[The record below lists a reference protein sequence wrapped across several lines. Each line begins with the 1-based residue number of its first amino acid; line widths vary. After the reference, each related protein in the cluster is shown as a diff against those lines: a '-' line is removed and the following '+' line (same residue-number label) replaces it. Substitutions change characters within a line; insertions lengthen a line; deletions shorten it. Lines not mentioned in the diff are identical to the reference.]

1 MARWFPESGVPSEE
15 EILTVKV
22 AAVIPNWNGA
32 QRLPRCLASLTMQ
45 TRPFD
50 RVIVVDNGST
60 DGSQGMAH
68 VRLPENVGFATA
80 VNRGFWEA
88 TDCDWIAV
96 LNNDVALDPGW
107 LEAMLAAQPY
117 DVGGCRLRMAHNT
130 RLLDG
135 AGDAI
140 SMGLASVRL
149 GHGRTDSPMYDRQRP
164 MLAVCFAA
172 AMVSAEVF
180 RRVGG
185 LDERFF
191 AYLEDVEFCLRAR
204 LAGFRVLYVPEAVA
218 LHEGAG
224 STSGEFDPRVVS
236 WMTASQLML
245 AARYTRG
252 RMWPRVLTTQVL
264 WAARMIRHGRGGSW
278 LRGFAKGLSQW
289 LQMRRSAPLIAPARL
304 LALLHLSE
312 KQIQADCGDRDRF
325 WKFYFSLF
333 G

>member
-1 MARWFPESGVPSEE
+1 M
-15 EILTVKV
+15 KV

-32 QRLPRCLASLTMQ
+32 QRLPRCLASLATQ

-50 RVIVVDNGST
+50 RVVVVDNGST
-60 DGSQGMAH
+60 DGSQEAAQ
-68 VRLPENVGFATA
+68 VRLPENVGFAAA
-80 VNRGFWEA
+80 VNRGCWEA
-88 TDCDWIAV
+88 GDCEWIAV

-117 DVGGCRLRMAHNT
+117 DVGGSRLRLAHNP

-135 AGDAI
+135 AGDAV
-140 SMGLASVRL
+140 SLGLAAVRL
-149 GHGRTDSPMYDRQRP
+149 GHGRADGPLYDHPRP

-172 AMVSAEVF
+172 ALVNAEVF

-204 LAGFRVLYVPEAVA
+204 LAGFRVRYVPEAIAV
-218 LHEGAG
+218 HEGGG
-224 STSGEFDPRVVS
+224 STSGELDPRVVA
-236 WMTASQLML
+236 WMTTNQLLL

-252 RMWPRVLTTQVL
+252 RMWPRVLVTQAL
-264 WAARMIRHGRGGSW
+264 WAARMTWHGRSGAW
-278 LRGFAKGLSQW
+278 LRGVSAALPRCRQV
-289 LQMRRSAPLIAPARL
+289 RRSAPLIAPARL
-304 LALLHLSE
+304 LALLHASE

-325 WKFYFSLF
+325 WRIYFSLF

>member
-1 MARWFPESGVPSEE
+1 M
-15 EILTVKV
+15 KV

-32 QRLPRCLASLTMQ
+32 QRLPRCLVSLATQ

-60 DGSQGMAH
+60 DGSQEMAQ

-80 VNRGFWEA
+80 VNRGCWEA
-88 TDCDWIAV
+88 AGCDWIAV

-107 LEAMLAAQPY
+107 LEAMLAAQPF
-117 DVGGCRLRMAHNT
+117 DVAGSRLRMAHNP

-140 SMGLASVRL
+140 SMGLAAVRL
-149 GHGRTDSPMYDRQRP
+149 GHGRTDSAMYDHQRP

-172 AMVSAEVF
+172 ALINAEVF

-204 LAGFRVLYVPEAVA
+204 LAGFRVLYVPEAIA
-218 LHEGAG
+218 LHEGSG
-224 STSGEFDPRVVS
+224 STSGEFDPRVVT
-236 WMTASQLML
+236 WMTANQLLL
-245 AARYTRG
+245 AARYTRS
-252 RMWPRVLTTQVL
+252 RMWPRVLVTQAL
-264 WAARMIRHGRGGSW
+264 WAARMIAHGRFGPW
-278 LRGFAKGLSQW
+278 LRGVGTGLPQW
-289 LQMRRSAPLIAPARL
+289 RQMRRTAPLIAPARL
-304 LALLHLSE
+304 LALLHGSE

-325 WKFYFSLF
+325 WRAYFSLF